1 MPNRTASITP
11 EFQSLNDSL
20 VQLEREPSFALALKT
35 ISTITGFL
43 GIPTLGTERLYNVD
57 KIKQNPGWFV
67 SADGFA
73 DRRACY
79 KLAEDNTQNLDIKVY
94 WIQKTSKRII
104 SSAVMFTPNFE
115 DEPFNVDLK
124 VGIDFFIPP
133 SADRIIIALS
143 NRYLIRTLELSGSL
157 SLTQQE
163 IFTKWIQ
170 KFDFSNKAQAHQ
182 VLWESLDLQPLN
194 KQFYKE
200 VTRFFTELIQHLETD
215 TNLFQSKEAAQF
227 TNRLVGRLIFCWFLR
242 KKQIIADD
250 RAYFEIDESIDSSA
264 YYHNRLEKLFFSIL
278 NTKIEERNEE
288 DKTTPFLN
296 GGLFE
301 AKQTD
306 HRANKDLTFPKDYF
320 HRFFQFLDGYNF
332 TTDESTSEFQQVAID
347 PEMLGRIFENLLAEQ
362 TEETGQ
368 QARKAKGAFY
378 TPREIVDY
386 MCKESLREYVRT
398 RLPDDNKRDHVLELL
413 FDKKEHQFDYSNY
426 RADIQ
431 PYKKNILDA
440 LDEITI
446 LDPACGSGAFPMG
459 MLQLMLSL
467 YERIDARFDSY
478 KTKLG
483 IVKNNLFGVD
493 IEPMAVEISRLR
505 AWLSIIVDVDM
516 NPTKE
521 NLGIEPLPNLEFKFV
536 AANSLIP
543 LETGGT
549 DQMEFDNKNLQE
561 EMSRIRDRYFNTNSG
576 KVKEKMK
583 LDYEKLLCSGN
594 TMFKSDRQKK
604 LLTYH
609 PFDSSKSAGFFD
621 PKVMFGLEGF
631 DVVIGNPPYVQVSK
645 NLFSSERFPYSQGK
659 DKGKQ
664 NLYKVFIEHSYNQ
677 SKIGGL
683 VCLITQNSL
692 MADISAEFTRELL
705 LTKTMVMKIIEFPK
719 LVQGKQTKVFEGVLQ
734 GTCVILFKKEN
745 PGDDQHF
752 LISTG
757 NSRESL
763 NNLKFERVTQN
774 GLLKSYPSGKYFPL
788 IKEGYYQ
795 IIVKMMENN
804 CRLKDYFKES
814 QKGDFNLGIYKAK
827 IISSETSIKLYRG
840 RQVHRYRLGTQ
851 CDEYMVEG
859 FKKES
864 IEKNLKHQYILSQNI
879 TGTTDERRL
888 HFCLTRINEKFLC
901 GDSINKILLNDE
913 AQNVLFLGL
922 LNSKLLDWLFRC
934 TSTNNHVNGYEL
946 EALPIP
952 HLSSAKNDLIKEI
965 QSLVHQLISSS
976 LEKSEANKL
985 DVQIDDLVMDLY
997 HLSEEEKEII
1007 RNS

>member
-20 VQLEREPSFALALKT
+20 FQLEREPSFALALKT

-215 TNLFQSKEAAQF
+215 TKLFQSKEAAQF

-320 HRFFQFLDGYNF
+320 HRFFEFLDGYNF

-459 MLQLMLSL
+459 MLQLMLSI

-549 DQMEFDNKNLQE
+549 DQMEFDNKNL
-561 EMSRIRDRYFNTNSG
+561 M
-576 KVKEKMK
+576 
-583 LDYEKLLCSGN
+583 
-594 TMFKSDRQKK
+594 QK
-604 LLTYH
+604 
-609 PFDSSKSAGFFD
+609 
-621 PKVMFGLEGF
+621 
-631 DVVIGNPPYVQVSK
+631 
-645 NLFSSERFPYSQGK
+645 
-659 DKGKQ
+659 
-664 NLYKVFIEHSYNQ
+664 
-677 SKIGGL
+677 
-683 VCLITQNSL
+683 
-692 MADISAEFTRELL
+692 
-705 LTKTMVMKIIEFPK
+705 
-719 LVQGKQTKVFEGVLQ
+719 
-734 GTCVILFKKEN
+734 
-745 PGDDQHF
+745 
-752 LISTG
+752 
-757 NSRESL
+757 
-763 NNLKFERVTQN
+763 
-774 GLLKSYPSGKYFPL
+774 
-788 IKEGYYQ
+788 
-795 IIVKMMENN
+795 
-804 CRLKDYFKES
+804 
-814 QKGDFNLGIYKAK
+814 IY
-827 IISSETSIKLYRG
+827 
-840 RQVHRYRLGTQ
+840 
-851 CDEYMVEG
+851 
-859 FKKES
+859 
-864 IEKNLKHQYILSQNI
+864 
-879 TGTTDERRL
+879 
-888 HFCLTRINEKFLC
+888 
-901 GDSINKILLNDE
+901 
-913 AQNVLFLGL
+913 
-922 LNSKLLDWLFRC
+922 
-934 TSTNNHVNGYEL
+934 
-946 EALPIP
+946 
-952 HLSSAKNDLIKEI
+952 
-965 QSLVHQLISSS
+965 
-976 LEKSEANKL
+976 
-985 DVQIDDLVMDLY
+985 
-997 HLSEEEKEII
+997 
-1007 RNS
+1007 